1 MSYLKPGTLC
11 VIVAGCP
18 ANIGI
23 VVEVLAYL
31 GPCGGRDDAYS
42 VRTVSGRPFAQLW
55 DESGSERRLTTRGN
69 SSECVTDRHKLRP
82 LVDPK
87 GEERA
92 DAATRVKGKKRELAT
107 SE

>member
-31 GPCGGRDDAYS
+31 GPEGAMMHTMC
-42 VRTVSGRPFAQLW
+42 
-55 DESGSERRLTTRGN
+55 ER
-69 SSECVTDRHKLRP
+69 
-82 LVDPK
+82 
-87 GEERA
+87 
-92 DAATRVKGKKRELAT
+92 
-107 SE
+107 